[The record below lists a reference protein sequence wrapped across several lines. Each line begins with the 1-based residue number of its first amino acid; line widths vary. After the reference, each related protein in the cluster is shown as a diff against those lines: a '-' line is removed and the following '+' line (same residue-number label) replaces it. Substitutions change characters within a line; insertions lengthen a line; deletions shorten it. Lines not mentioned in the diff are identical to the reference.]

1 MSIENISRIY
11 TKGDRNVTY
20 IFDLPSLEDDDAI
33 VSYTLVISKDGKIN
47 ISKVTD
53 YNDLFQKLKDS
64 KAIPIK
70 FRSKEYDVFI
80 QRMFDY
86 MIRVSELETSMD
98 SELDEEDIT
107 IISSQYEKE
116 LKKKG
121 NTDVLKKKLK

>member
-64 KAIPIK
+64 KAVPIK

-86 MIRVSELETSMD
+86 MIRVSELESSMD

>member
-64 KAIPIK
+64 KAVPIK

-86 MIRVSELETSMD
+86 MTRVSELETSMD